1 MRSDARRMLDTV
13 FGAIEAKYRGH
24 HYRRSTKRRLRQSD
38 GGYRNDKEYKSI
50 VVPYWQRF
58 GQRPRQYWYSLFCVR
73 SKQMDPRYIPD
84 DMWFARVLPY
94 YSNMQFRRAYEDKC
108 MHSVLFPELSRP
120 KTIVMNIAG
129 VFYDGSFRIIGKEEA
144 VQTCLREH
152 EFLIKPSIDSG
163 EGRLITFFSG
173 DEVNRD
179 AIQKIIDSLQSNF
192 MVQEVVQQHRVL
204 ANLNEKSL
212 NTIRVIS
219 FLFEG
224 EVHILSTILRI
235 GGMDSRVD
243 NVGAGGY
250 ACKINPNGRLDRY
263 AVNRLSQWVEDHPS
277 GAVFYDT
284 EVPSYEKVLELV
296 RRGHKKLA
304 HFKIIGWDFAIN
316 IAGEPIFI
324 EYNVC
329 PGQNQR
335 TCGPTFGDLTDKV
348 LEDVFIKKSLAGS
361 KN

>member
-1 MRSDARRMLDTV
+1 MLDTV

-163 EGRLITFFSG
+163 EVRLITFLFG

-179 AIQKIIDSLQSNF
+179 AIQKTIDSLQSNF